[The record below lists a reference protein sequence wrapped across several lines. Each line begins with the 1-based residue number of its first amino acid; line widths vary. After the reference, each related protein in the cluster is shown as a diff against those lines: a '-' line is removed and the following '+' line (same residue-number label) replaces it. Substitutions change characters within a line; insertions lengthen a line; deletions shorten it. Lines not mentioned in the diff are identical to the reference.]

1 MEKAKYKYKQ
11 TVEYL
16 KECIDNG
23 TYRVTREQLML
34 ALVGYHIT
42 DKQQLKDFTSA
53 LSNFKTR
60 HLVHEGIILTRR
72 GSNDCYTIEYTSQS
86 QENKQELI
94 EEKTVAV
101 ENNNANI
108 AALKALE
115 KDNQKLFLE
124 KDDLLIEKE
133 GLEKECEFLR
143 QQCEKLLAREE
154 EYKKIIQSLCSLA
167 TN

>member
-1 MEKAKYKYKQ
+1 MEKTKYKYKQ
-11 TVEYL
+11 AVEYL
-16 KECIDNG
+16 KKCIDDG
-23 TYRVTREQLML
+23 TYRVTRKQLML

-42 DKQQLKDFTSA
+42 DEQELKDFTSA
-53 LSNFKTR
+53 LSNLKTR
-60 HLVHEGIILTRR
+60 HLVREGIILTRR